1 MRSDVVAGA
10 ILLVVAAVFW
20 LQRDYGS
27 RTSGTFPDLVLIGLA
42 VLGAAII
49 VKGIRSG
56 DRARRPRTTDLRLL
70 TAGGVLVLLWGVS
83 MALVGF
89 TISGVVAFV
98 AMALLIREG
107 RPTPRRVAVDT
118 AVGVV
123 VVVAC
128 FLIFTHVLQVP
139 LPVST
144 VIGM

>member
-1 MRSDVVAGA
+1 VRSDVVAGV
-10 ILLVVAAVFW
+10 ILLVVTAVFW

-49 VKGIRSG
+49 VKGVRSG
-56 DRARRPRTTDLRLL
+56 DRSRRPRATDLRLL
-70 TAGGVLVLLWGVS
+70 AAAGVLVLLWGVL
-83 MALVGF
+83 MGLVGF

-107 RPTPRRVAVDT
+107 RPTPRGIAIDA

-128 FLIFTHVLQVP
+128 FLIFTKVLQVP

>member
-1 MRSDVVAGA
+1 MRSDVIAGV

-20 LQRDYGS
+20 LQRDYGGG
-27 RTSGTFPDLVLIGLA
+27 TSGTFPDLVLTALA
-42 VLGAAII
+42 LLGTAII
-49 VKGIRSG
+49 VNGIRKG

-70 TAGGVLVLLWGVS
+70 TAGGVLVLLWGVL
-83 MALVGF
+83 MGLIGF

-98 AMALLIREG
+98 AMALLIREK
-107 RPTPRRVAVDT
+107 RPTPRTVAIDT

-128 FLIFTHVLQVP
+128 FLIFTRVLLVP

-144 VIGM
+144 LIGM